1 MDQPRLRFR
10 PLRPAVAADRPGRLD
25 LLLTITS
32 PDLPA
37 ESRQRPRPP
46 LNLALVIDRSGS
58 MAGRKL
64 SHARK
69 AARFL
74 AQQLTGRDRLAIVSF
89 DDEVTVNV
97 PSSPAGN
104 PQPFLEAIN
113 RIHSGGST
121 ALFDGWLEGAKQ
133 VAAHLDPAA
142 LNRVLL
148 LSDGQANL
156 GLTDARRSPPRWA
169 ASPSGGDAP
178 ASFGLGDGFDED
190 LMGAIAGAGD
200 GTPGLPRQPRSSG
213 GSLRLEL
220 QGLATTLGRRV
231 SLGVRPKNGAGE
243 LDELNDLP
251 LTDYGNHQLPNLSAP
266 SGIHVACGCSCPPG
280 YRTRKSPVCAWPGMP
295 RPRGPPQGDRA
306 PAAAGA
312 PGCGSGG
319 VARGSRG
326 GRAAGGAGGHRARRQ
341 RSRPLIR
348 CDFEAAASTLQS
360 SRSLLAAMP
369 SSALLRKEID
379 LLNEKQGQLER
390 DRNRFPQVAADGI
403 AALQHR
409 GVGGQN

>member
-1 MDQPRLRFR
+1 
-10 PLRPAVAADRPGRLD
+10 
-25 LLLTITS
+25 
-32 PDLPA
+32 
-37 ESRQRPRPP
+37 
-46 LNLALVIDRSGS
+46 

-148 LSDGQANL
+148 LSDGQANQ
-156 GLTDARRSPPRWA
+156 GLTDAREIA
-169 ASPSGGDAP
+169 TKVGGLTQRGVSTS
-178 ASFGLGDGFDED
+178 SFGLGDGFDED

-200 GTPGLPRQPRSSG
+200 GTLAFLDSPD
-213 GSLRLEL
+213 RLEDLYASEL

-231 SLGVRPKNGAGE
+231 SLGVRPKNGASE
-243 LDELNDLP
+243 LDLLNDLP
-251 LTDYGNHQLPNLSAP
+251 LTDYGNHQLPNLRA
-266 SGIHVACGCSCPPG
+266 GQEIHVGLRCSCPPG
-280 YRTRKSPVCAWPGMP
+280 YRTRKIASVRLAW
-295 RPRGPPQGDRA
+295 D
-306 PAAAGA
+306 A
-312 PGCGSGG
+312 PG
-319 VARGSRG
+319 R
-326 GRAAGGAGGHRARRQ
+326 
-341 RSRPLIR
+341 
-348 CDFEAAASTLQS
+348 EAAT
-360 SRSLLAAMP
+360 R
-369 SSALLRKEID
+369 
-379 LLNEKQGQLER
+379 
-390 DRNRFPQVAADGI
+390 
-403 AALQHR
+403 
-409 GVGGQN
+409 